1 MPSGHLQVVQR
12 KRQLEKRT
20 DPSACSNFYIS
31 PTNGEVVNSLDPLAI
46 TWNTSCLSVPAIDIY
61 LYSPGAALPR
71 IHVWEGIALSRG
83 TYNATLMPRW
93 WNSTASQ
100 TLQVSIVVSGQPPF
114 LATLPGSPAFIATYT
129 APASGTPASADTSQL
144 SSGITQ
150 VDDLAPK
157 NGLSPGKKA
166 AAVLLTLLFVGLC
179 IAGYL
184 KFKRNKGKKDR
195 KRWTEAVDKRMSTIS
210 SDWKSVSVAG
220 ANAAIRSSVAVG
232 SRSSAFSFGAI
243 RPSSTVAVEN
253 DNEKRPLSQMR
264 TGVGLRNPIT
274 PILQERVS
282 RVSFAPDTRISR
294 ASAAD
299 SRPSGE
305 SRRTRAF
312 HTGYVPP
319 LPGTPD
325 PDDSDLGSLSPR
337 QSQGA
342 LTLTPDDIQA
352 RLAANKRSRCITPN
366 DISNLGDEVLPA
378 LKMVMSP
385 DDMLRAYAEGKKSM
399 AAGKPLTPSPSLSP
413 ISYPKAVV
421 KKRSIRASLKGASN
435 TMRGLYNATRSLS
448 PVSPSSPSNI
458 HTDVS
463 PVPGSAAHGQSISQ
477 SLAPTNDDV
486 SSFYESVGHE
496 QSPSLSESYE
506 SGNVAG
512 MGTANAHPFGYHPYA
527 YNYTIGG
534 DDDNAGVAEQDAGA
548 EADRFGRAS

>member
-1 MPSGHLQVVQR
+1 MPREQIHLVR
-12 KRQLEKRT
+12 FFSLPLKLTK
-20 DPSACSNFYIS
+20 PANLACSNFYIS
-31 PTNGEVVNSLDPLAI
+31 PTNGQVVNSLDPLPI

-61 LYSPGAALPR
+61 LYLPGAALPR

-83 TYNATLMPRW
+83 TYSATLMPRW

-100 TLQVSIVVSGQPPF
+100 TLQVSIVVAGQPAF
-114 LATLPGSPAFIATYT
+114 LDTVPGGPVFSATYA
-129 APASGTPASADTSQL
+129 APASGAPASADTSQL

-166 AAVLLTLLFVGLC
+166 AAALLTLLFVIGVC
-179 IAGYL
+179 IAGYI
-184 KFKRNKGKKDR
+184 KFKRNKGKKER

-220 ANAAIRSSVAVG
+220 ANAAIRSSIAAG

-243 RPSSTVAVEN
+243 RPSTEASSTIAVED

-274 PILQERVS
+274 PILTERVS
-282 RVSFAPDTRISR
+282 RVSFAPDTRLSR

-319 LPGTPD
+319 LPDTRD
-325 PDDSDLGSLSPR
+325 PDDSDLGSLSPK

-342 LTLTPDDIQA
+342 LALTPDDIQA

-366 DISNLGDEVLPA
+366 DISNSGDDIHDALP
-378 LKMVMSP
+378 P
-385 DDMLRAYAEGKKSM
+385 
-399 AAGKPLTPSPSLSP
+399 
-413 ISYPKAVV
+413 
-421 KKRSIRASLKGASN
+421 LKGKWFMSN
-435 TMRGLYNATRSLS
+435 TFFL
-448 PVSPSSPSNI
+448 
-458 HTDVS
+458 H
-463 PVPGSAAHGQSISQ
+463 
-477 SLAPTNDDV
+477 
-486 SSFYESVGHE
+486 
-496 QSPSLSESYE
+496 
-506 SGNVAG
+506 
-512 MGTANAHPFGYHPYA
+512 
-527 YNYTIGG
+527 
-534 DDDNAGVAEQDAGA
+534 
-548 EADRFGRAS
+548 